1 MNLREFTEAVDIRS
15 GEMTREELQTAFHS
29 LARKVPE
36 ESRKEFLE
44 IMDQVK
50 QIHMDKDSSKNA
62 VQMARDQDQA
72 EVKQEYARLR
82 KEFARIQEEEVTF
95 HAEGYEDYSSGCWD
109 SDWAYEY
116 EDPDGIGQAYEE
128 AARLVERCVNDGFY
142 QLALDTFELMTDTE
156 AWVDDGGDNFEIGLD
171 EMINEHLIS
180 IDTDALKKSV
190 LYGVYQNTS
199 PQKRP
204 ESLYSYMVLPFFH
217 SVKLEEILSMGKEEL
232 PDSSRFEIG
241 RASWR
246 ERV

>member
-1 MNLREFTEAVDIRS
+1 MNLREFTEAVDARS
-15 GEMTREELQTAFHS
+15 REMTREELQTAFHS

-109 SDWAYEY
+109 RFLRMSSRRFCSATMVKGRCRRACSALGSSS
-116 EDPDGIGQAYEE
+116 EDAFLSAESCTSHEARSSPGQPP
-128 AARLVERCVNDGFY
+128 CSNS
-142 QLALDTFELMTDTE
+142 LDTM
-156 AWVDDGGDNFEIGLD
+156 
-171 EMINEHLIS
+171 
-180 IDTDALKKSV
+180 
-190 LYGVYQNTS
+190 
-199 PQKRP
+199 
-204 ESLYSYMVLPFFH
+204 
-217 SVKLEEILSMGKEEL
+217 
-232 PDSSRFEIG
+232 SS
-241 RASWR
+241 
-246 ERV
+246 